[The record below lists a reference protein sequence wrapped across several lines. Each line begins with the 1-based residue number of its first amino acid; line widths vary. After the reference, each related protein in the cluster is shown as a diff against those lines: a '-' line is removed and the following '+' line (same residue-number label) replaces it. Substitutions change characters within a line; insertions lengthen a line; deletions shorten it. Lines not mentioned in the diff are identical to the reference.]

1 MNNENNDLTNIFP
14 SQGSDGNAVGNNMD
28 NTNAINSNVES
39 MTNENPTNEQP
50 IDLMGPLATEINNT
64 VQENPVPQAP
74 VMETQNSMASQP
86 VDNMAQTMEVPNSMA
101 SQSVD
106 NMAQT
111 MEAPNSMASQPVDNM
126 AQTME
131 VPNNMASQPID
142 NMAQTMEVPNSMASQ
157 PVDNMAQTM
166 EVPNSM
172 ASQPVNNM
180 ASPEVSPSFQQPINN
195 AMPNPGSQVPPVMNQ
210 NINMNPIPPM
220 GNVMNQ
226 GNKGGFMSKY
236 GKFIFI
242 VLALVVV
249 GAALYMIMGGKKLT
263 CTKKQDEMGMNM
275 DASITFKFASDKA
288 KSAHA
293 EMTLTLPDEYKSQKD
308 TFVSLLEEEYK
319 SSEYKDANVKVT
331 SNDNTIVVTID
342 VDDKN
347 FSVLDLEDSKEN
359 TYNAI
364 KKDME
369 SSGYTCK

>member
-74 VMETQNSMASQP
+74 VMEAQNSMASQP
-86 VDNMAQTMEVPNSMA
+86 I
-101 SQSVD
+101 
-106 NMAQT
+106 
-111 MEAPNSMASQPVDNM
+111 DNM

-131 VPNNMASQPID
+131 VPNNMASQPIDNMAQTMEAQNSMASQPVD

-195 AMPNPGSQVPPVMNQ
+195 AMPNAGSQVPPVMNQ

-220 GNVMNQ
+220 GNAMNQ

-249 GAALYMIMGGKKLT
+249 GAALYMIFGGKKLT
-263 CTKKQDEMGMNM
+263 CTQKEDSMEIS
-275 DASITFKFASDKA
+275 ATFKFASDKA
-288 KSAHA
+288 KSAHVK
-293 EMTLTLPDEYKSQKD
+293 MSITLPDEYKSQKD
-308 TFVSLLEEEYK
+308 TFISALEEQYK
-319 SSEYKDANVKVT
+319 DSEYKDANVKIT
-331 SNDNTIVVTID
+331 SDDNTIIVTMD
-342 VDDKN
+342 VNDKN
-347 FSVLDLEDSKEN
+347 FSILDLEDSKNN
-359 TYNAI
+359 TYAKI

-369 SSGYTCK
+369 SAGYTCK